1 MAKDTPTKPDDKK
14 TVPAGEEKKNDK
26 AVPGN
31 EPEKADGKTPTPDNV
46 VPLNKEAAAKEAGQP
61 PKAEPD
67 KKEAAPPPE
76 KKAGDKGD
84 PAKTDKTAADPTRA
98 KAEAAIKSAEDYKND
113 PLTKQAQEF
122 LRQDKAAE
130 QQKKAEEKKQTRA
143 ARPPTGIKK
152 EEAPPPEPEK
162 TPEPVEA
169 PRHGEKE
176 EIVHI
181 KLNELFP
188 FKDHPFGVR
197 DDAEMRA
204 MVESVKDKGVTQP
217 AIVRPREDGGYELV
231 SGHRRQK
238 ASELAGYK
246 ACCGRFLLNSTR

>member
-1 MAKDTPTKPDDKK
+1 MAEKKPNTPDDKK

-31 EPEKADGKTPTPDNV
+31 EPEKADGKTPVPDNV
-46 VPLNKEAAAKEAGQP
+46 IPLNKEAAAKETGQP

-67 KKEAAPPPE
+67 KKEAAPPPV
-76 KKAGDKGD
+76 KKAGDKAE
-84 PAKTDKTAADPTRA
+84 PEQAANA
-98 KAEAAIKSAEDYKND
+98 
-113 PLTKQAQEF
+113 
-122 LRQDKAAE
+122 DKAAADEKLKQE
-130 QQKKAEEKKQTRA
+130 QEAALKALDEKAAFYDKKNAAPKEKQTRA

-152 EEAPPPEPEK
+152 EEAPAKEPEPEN
-162 TPEPVEA
+162 PLEPVEA

-204 MVESVKDKGVTQP
+204 MVESVKDKGVC
-217 AIVRPREDGGYELV
+217 ALV
-231 SGHRRQK
+231 K
-238 ASELAGYK
+238 
-246 ACCGRFLLNSTR
+246 